1 MSNKIFAQKL
11 YNTITA
17 VGGVSHGL
25 FLKRNS
31 IYFKNDGE
39 SKLLFKYVSSTNGD
53 ACFGLDIEKSKN
65 NFCSVL
71 HRPDFAN
78 LTDDERFVLKNTWFI
93 DGFRKLKSQL
103 GPFIL
108 SEMSKSVMIDFYIRM
123 NDDSSYILMCFSK
136 HSDVS
141 GKNVHYQV
149 KFDLNFNFIE
159 ILFMSSTYKD
169 RYQLDDLAKFSVD
182 NKIKAFYVLFN
193 YYTDVEVKTALDETM
208 ADEFT
213 PFTTYLTD
221 DNLNICYDFVGM
233 LRSF

>member
-1 MSNKIFAQKL
+1 MSNKILAQKL
-11 YNTITA
+11 YDTITA
-17 VGGVSHGL
+17 VGGESHGL

-39 SKLLFKYVSSTNGD
+39 SKNLFKYASATNGD
-53 ACFGLDIEKSKN
+53 ALFVLDIKKSQN

-71 HRPDFAN
+71 NRPNFAH
-78 LTDDERFVLKNTWFI
+78 LTDDERFVLKNSWFI
-93 DGFRKLKSQL
+93 DGYRKLKSQL
-103 GPFIL
+103 GPFVL
-108 SEMSKSVMIDFYIRM
+108 SEISKSVMIDFYIRM
-123 NDDSSYILMCFSK
+123 NDNSSYILMVFSR
-136 HSDVS
+136 HSDIS

-149 KFDLNFNFIE
+149 KFDLHFNFIE
-159 ILFMSSTYKD
+159 ILFIVSNYND
-169 RYQLDDLAKFSVD
+169 RYQLEDLAKFSVD
-182 NKIKAFYVLFN
+182 NKIKAFYILFN